1 MRSRERRGAEKTR
14 VEWKRGLKALSR
26 AVVEAI
32 EEETGDRIIVE
43 ALGIMLRGGYYD
55 CQDPLGIEPF
65 HR

>member
-1 MRSRERRGAEKTR
+1 MIWVGG
-14 VEWKRGLKALSR
+14 KRGLKALSR
-26 AVVEAI
+26 VVEGAI

-43 ALGIMLRGGYYD
+43 ALGTMLGGGYYD